1 MSFTEYNYWKTYKN
15 LKIFLIPINFLTI
28 LIIYKAIKWF
38 FFYNF
43 FFSLQEAKPSASSD
57 DAGPSTSPAAEDDRP
72 DCTYWEK
79 CYRKDPNHLK
89 QFRHPADG
97 PPQKKKRAK
106 AENKIEDGEEKSIAG
121 GYRLKRI
128 GSHYTCT

>member
-1 MSFTEYNYWKTYKN
+1 MSFTEYNYRKTYKN
-15 LKIFLIPINFLTI
+15 FKIFLITINFLTI
-28 LIIYKAIKWF
+28 LIIYRAIKCC
-38 FFYNF
+38 F

-97 PPQKKKRAK
+97 PPQKKKRPK
-106 AENKIEDGEEKSIAG
+106 AENKIEDGEEKSITG